1 MPFIY
6 GDQDGHLE
14 SLPRYVEM
22 LKWHPANKLS
32 MIHHRDIATA
42 VQLAL
47 SGAVDGRIVN
57 VVDEAPTSI
66 YEICE
71 LVGEPM
77 APSSRPLDHPWS
89 GHADGAL
96 ARGLGFTPAIATIY
110 QAQREGVL

>member
-1 MPFIY
+1 MPDQLLLALLRLPFIY

-14 SLPRYVEM
+14 SLPTFVEM

-32 MIHHRDIATA
+32 MIHHRDIA
-42 VQLAL
+42 
-47 SGAVDGRIVN
+47 
-57 VVDEAPTSI
+57 DEAPQSI

-77 APSSRPLDHPWS
+77 APSSRPLEHPWS